1 MPYRSCPWEETE
13 FNFSASEITLPER
26 KESLTQPHNKVSTT
40 PNLTAVGAIHN
51 REIPVLAFT
60 DTLPVPRYNHKG
72 LIELLLDLLRSL
84 LLVGLLRLLLV
95 PVFSNDPF

>member
-1 MPYRSCPWEETE
+1 MISKGITFR
-13 FNFSASEITLPER
+13 ASVNVFVLKTHDL
-26 KESLTQPHNKVSTT
+26 L
-40 PNLTAVGAIHN
+40 GAIHN
-51 REIPVLAFT
+51 REIPVLAVT

-95 PVFSNDPF
+95 PFFSNDPF